1 MSIAFA
7 TQAIAEPF
15 KRDPSGKHSALI
27 GRMMV
32 ADLQQ
37 GDGTGGYFQITAG
50 LTATR
55 QIFGQYA
62 LIKMETIS
70 CYCSSLVVANAAM
83 IILRT
88 YEFVGAAY
96 MDLRYALD
104 MPVGVRAV
112 SPNNLGDCYF
122 RPTEAAMGGNAGTVE
137 VLFTTNT
144 AAQWYGFYVYF
155 NVFDERYL

>member
-1 MSIAFA
+1 MSLAFA

-15 KRDPSGKHSALI
+15 KRDEQGRHGALL

-32 ADLQQ
+32 AELQQ
-37 GDGTGGYFQITAG
+37 GDATGGYFQITAG

-55 QIFGQYA
+55 QIFGPYA
-62 LIKMETIS
+62 LIKMETVS
-70 CYCSSLVVANAAM
+70 CYCSSLVVANAAL

-88 YEFVGAAY
+88 YEFVGASY

-104 MPVGVRAV
+104 MPVGVRAT
-112 SPNNLGDCYF
+112 SPNLLSDSYF

-144 AAQWYGFYVYF
+144 NAAWYGFYVYF
-155 NVFDERYL
+155 SVHDERRI